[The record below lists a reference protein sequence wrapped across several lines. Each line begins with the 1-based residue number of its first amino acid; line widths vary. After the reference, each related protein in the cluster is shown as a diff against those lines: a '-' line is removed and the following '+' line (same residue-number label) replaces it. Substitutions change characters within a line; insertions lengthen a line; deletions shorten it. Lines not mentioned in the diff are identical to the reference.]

1 MMHKY
6 EHIGK
11 SMNEC
16 PQIQLSE
23 FGPRLRQER
32 ERLGLSPHDF
42 ATLGE
47 VNRITQLRYEDGA
60 NHPTVE
66 YMYKIG
72 QHGVNTHYILTGAH
86 SEEAVLLNNFEAFS
100 KAIDLIDQ
108 LAKSHNFTPSPE
120 FRGRAILRVYKQI
133 CKFGAKKVKPTLQ
146 EFLNAGSEQ
155 E

>member
-1 MMHKY
+1 MMYKY
-6 EHIGK
+6 EHLGK

-23 FGPRLRQER
+23 FGTRLRQER

-47 VNRITQLRYEDGA
+47 VNRITQLRYEDEA

-72 QHGVNTHYILTGAH
+72 QHGVNTHYILTGAR

-108 LAKSHNFTPSPE
+108 LTKFHNVNPPAE

-133 CKFGAKKVKPTLQ
+133 CKFGAKKVKPTLE
-146 EFLNAGSEQ
+146 EFLHAGSEQ

>member
-1 MMHKY
+1 
-6 EHIGK
+6 
-11 SMNEC
+11 MNQFA
-16 PQIQLSE
+16 QIRIFE
-23 FGPRLRQER
+23 FGTRLRQER
-32 ERLGLSPHDF
+32 ERLGMSPHDF
-42 ATLGE
+42 AMLGE
-47 VNRITQLRYEDGA
+47 VNRVTQMRYEAEA
-60 NHPTVE
+60 NSPTVE
-66 YMYKIG
+66 YMHKIG
-72 QHGVNTHYILTGAH
+72 RHGVNTHFILTGMQA
-86 SEEAVLLNNFEAFS
+86 EDTVLLKDFEAFS